1 MRAFLNAILSVIG
14 ATSLTDGEFATVE
27 ATVADYTQ
35 STYEDLA
42 RILEAREAVSLTQA
56 RLLAY
61 YQARGALI
69 ESWDAGKTNI
79 FIGAVLD

>member
-1 MRAFLNAILSVIG
+1 MRSFLNAILTFIG

-35 STYEDLA
+35 STYDDLA
-42 RILEAREAVSLTQA
+42 RILEAREAVSTTQA

-69 ESWDAGKTNI
+69 ESWDTGKTNI

>member
-1 MRAFLNAILSVIG
+1 MRAFLNAILAVIG

-35 STYEDLA
+35 ATYDDLA
-42 RILEAREAVSLTQA
+42 RILEARESVSLTMA
-56 RLLAY
+56 RLLSY
-61 YQARGALI
+61 YEARGALI
-69 ESWDAGKTNI
+69 EAWDAGKTNI

>member
-1 MRAFLNAILSVIG
+1 MRSFLNAILTFIG

-35 STYEDLA
+35 ATYDDLA
-42 RILEAREAVSLTQA
+42 RILESREAVSTTQA
-56 RLLAY
+56 RLVSY
-61 YQARGALI
+61 YTARGVLI